1 MKNHFQDPGMI
12 VLPLCVSMKLL
23 WSNTTGSVSLA
34 QRSWQLSHLFV
45 IAKLLWT
52 LSRSICGHLL
62 KTPDFPEPFVVI
74 ADASEVELGA
84 ILCQELENIGSLVFP
99 INVSCCC
106 CCYYYVSSEVLP
118 GGRRYGITERARL
131 AVEMGSRSRMIL
143 SRGNEFTFMTDHY
156 PLLELN
162 RMKDKS
168 SRIT

>member
-1 MKNHFQDPGMI
+1 MTVFPF
-12 VLPLCVSMKLL
+12 CVFIKLL
-23 WSNTTGSVSLA
+23 WSNTAGSVSPA
-34 QRSWQLSHLFV
+34 QWSWQLSHLFV

-106 CCYYYVSSEVLP
+106 YYYYYVSSEVLP
-118 GGRRYGITERARL
+118 WELRYSITDRARL
-131 AVEMGSRSRMIL
+131 AGEMGSTSRMIL
-143 SRGNEFTFMTDHY
+143 SCGNEFTFMTDHY
-156 PLLELN
+156 PLL
-162 RMKDKS
+162 
-168 SRIT
+168 

>member
-1 MKNHFQDPGMI
+1 M
-12 VLPLCVSMKLL
+12 
-23 WSNTTGSVSLA
+23 
-34 QRSWQLSHLFV
+34 
-45 IAKLLWT
+45 
-52 LSRSICGHLL
+52 
-62 KTPDFPEPFVVI
+62 VI

-106 CCYYYVSSEVLP
+106 CCYYYVSSEGLP
-118 GGRRYGITERARL
+118 GELKYSITESSSL

-168 SRIT
+168 NRITSWYLEFIGFKFLSWKNAIATRLSLYECYRGGQR